1 MPTKRIARRKMTTPT
16 ARAAHASSKRR
27 RLREQAL
34 VQVADYLRDNGFD
47 NPDDFKVKGGY
58 RVEFPDFTIYA
69 SVEADGN
76 DLIYLVGAEVMPL
89 PSDADL
95 VVPLMRELLQMNAVA
110 RGPARFC
117 IDGDSIWVVAV
128 DLVELLPDADY
139 GRCIDAVFAWAGQAQ
154 VTLQKKYHK
163 TTRKRR

>member
-1 MPTKRIARRKMTTPT
+1 MPTKRPVRTATRTSTRARR
-16 ARAAHASSKRR
+16 AASKHRG
-27 RLREQAL
+27 LRQQAHR
-34 VQVADYLRDNGFD
+34 QIADYLRDNGFD
-47 NPDDFKVKGGY
+47 NPDDFQVKGGY

-69 SVEADGN
+69 TVEADGD
-76 DLIYLVGAEVMPL
+76 DLVYLVVAEVMPL

-110 RGPARFC
+110 RGPARFAV
-117 IDGDSIWVVAV
+117 DGDSVWVVAV

-139 GRCIDAVFAWAGQAQ
+139 GRCIDAVFAWAAQAQ
-154 VTLQKKYHK
+154 ATLRKKYHR